1 MEYIDTFPKPLDIK
15 LLDEKTHDWLEEK
28 GYKIGVV
35 MNALRVALVG
45 EAIGLYIYDIIDFIG
60 VKETKQRVRYAI
72 ERLG

>member
-1 MEYIDTFPKPLDIK
+1 
-15 LLDEKTHDWLEEK
+15 
-28 GYKIGVV
+28 

-60 VKETKQRVRYAI
+60 VKETKQRVQYAI